1 MRKLIS
7 LEYEHKAWSWGLVVN
22 HLIQD
27 LKAEYEIVSME
38 FDRGN
43 WDRNRE
49 VVMRGADL
57 KKTMILSQNA
67 SQLPKIPYLENT
79 LARLGGNSTFAD
91 LDNPRTKQYLDLMGK
106 CAAVIVTNK
115 KLESVAMTAH
125 KHVYLIPNGLDLD
138 KWSPVKHSFTP
149 GTLRV
154 GFCGN
159 ISTPAKRSYKG
170 YDIVYKVCKS
180 MGFPLVH
187 ALYGKGQIPHDQ
199 MYERFWS
206 KIDVLVLLT
215 DGEGCSN
222 TLMEATACGV
232 PVIITKEAG
241 LHGEVMVNEHDCLFS
256 QKTPKDLERCLRRL
270 SANEDLFFKLAR
282 NARAFAN
289 TYHDIKMV
297 SNLYRLVFDK
307 HFPQSKETKAEKAA
321 RVQESKMEIIPPKPV
336 SPPAK
341 PVDTSP
347 KPTVTFVCVLKDGG
361 DFLVDDVIR
370 LSNSVKRNC
379 SIPHQFV
386 CLSDSKLIP
395 KRIKSIPLIHNWPG
409 WWSKIEVF
417 RPDLFDTEYVCYL
430 DLDTVITGSLDGLI
444 QGNINFSGLM
454 PWKGV
459 ERKRNA
465 ICSGLMVWQNKKFTM
480 IYTNF
485 TYAKHSRLF
494 RGDQDYISNI
504 LVKHSVPHKH
514 LQKFVKGI
522 YSYKLDTNRKDLP
535 SDAIIVV
542 FHGTPRPR
550 ACLHLPWV
558 QEHWK

>member
-79 LARLGGNSTFAD
+79 LARLGGNSTFDD
-91 LDNPRTKQYLDLMGK
+91 LTSPRTKQYLDLMKK

-115 KLESVAMTAH
+115 KLESVAMTTH

-138 KWSPVKHSFTP
+138 KWSPVSHSFTP

-159 ISTPAKRSYKG
+159 ISTPAKRKYKG
-170 YDIVYKVCKS
+170 YDIVHKVCKDL
-180 MGFPLVH
+180 GFPLVH

-199 MYERFWS
+199 MYEKFWS

-241 LHGEVMVNEHDCLFS
+241 LHGEVMVDEQDCLFS
-256 QKTPKDLERCLRRL
+256 LKTNKDLERCLKRL
-270 SANEDLFFKLAR
+270 SANEDLFYKLAQ
-282 NARAFAN
+282 NAREFAK

-297 SNLYRLVFDK
+297 SNLYRMVFDK
-307 HFPQSKETKAEKAA
+307 HFPQAKTKEAKALPAPEPKI
-321 RVQESKMEIIPPKPV
+321 EIIPPKPV
-336 SPPAK
+336 
-341 PVDTSP
+341 DTTP
-347 KPTVTFVCVLKDGG
+347 KPSVTFVCVLKEGG
-361 DFLVDDVIR
+361 DFFADDVVR
-370 LSNSVKRNC
+370 LFNSVKRHC
-379 SIPHQFV
+379 SIPYEFV

-395 KRIKSIPLIHNWPG
+395 KRIKSIPLIHNWSG
-409 WWSKIEVF
+409 WWSKIELF
-417 RPDLFDTEYVCYL
+417 RPELFNTEYVCYL
-430 DLDTVITGSLDGLI
+430 DLDTVITGPLDSLI
-444 QGNINFSGLM
+444 QSRINFSGLM
-454 PWKGV
+454 PWKHG

-465 ICSGLMVWQNKKFTM
+465 ICSGVMVWKNKKFSM

-485 TYAKHSRLF
+485 VYAKHIRLF

-504 LVKHSVPHKH
+504 LVKHSIPHQY
-514 LQKFVKGI
+514 LQKIVKGI
-522 YSYKLDTNRKDLP
+522 YSYKLDTNQKDLP
-535 SDAIIVV
+535 AGAIVIV

-558 QEHWK
+558 QENWK